1 MSATPK
7 RWCRC
12 AGHDALPAEVERG
25 HAGWVLHKADA
36 KLLLAA
42 LVELTLASFQI
53 HTLTRKKGLENPVS
67 P

>member
-1 MSATPK
+1 
-7 RWCRC
+7 
-12 AGHDALPAEVERG
+12 
-25 HAGWVLHKADA
+25 
-36 KLLLAA
+36 LLLAA